1 MSAHR
6 AMFLAG
12 DGIVVHD
19 GSPNPDPRRLRLV
32 PGAGAGLRLLRDAGF
47 SFHVISNQ
55 PGVARGLFDEDD
67 LAPLRARFD
76 ELLAGEG
83 IAMAAFSYCPHDPHG
98 VRRGYAIDCVC
109 RSPRPGL
116 VLRAAR
122 EHDLDIAHSWLIG
135 DTLDDIEAGVRAG
148 CRTVLLDDGRERE
161 WRLSETRL
169 PHHVALGMDEAAL
182 LVLEDDHV
190 LDWRERAVAAPAR

>member
-1 MSAHR
+1 MSARR
-6 AMFLAG
+6 AMFLAA

-19 GSPNPDPRRLRLV
+19 GAPNPDPRRLQLV
-32 PGAGAGLRLLRDAGF
+32 RGAGSGLRLLRDAGF

-55 PGVARGLFDEDD
+55 PGVARGLFDEEE
-67 LAPLRARFD
+67 LAPLRTRFE
-76 ELLAGEG
+76 ELLADEG
-83 IAMAAFSYCPHDPHG
+83 IVMAGFSYCPHDPRG

-109 RSPRPGL
+109 RTPRPGL
-116 VLRAAR
+116 LLRAAR
-122 EHDLDIAHSWLIG
+122 EHDLDIGHSWLIG
-135 DTLDDIEAGVRAG
+135 DRLDDIEAGVRAG
-148 CRTVLLDDGRERE
+148 CRTVLLDGRERE
-161 WRLSETRL
+161 WRLSEARL